1 MTDDL
6 YDKIIIVCGA
16 LADVQGCRIL
26 EKRFVDTTRRYRAY
40 PFTVAR
46 WNSTYAF

>member
-1 MTDDL
+1 MNPGPWTTHSEN
-6 YDKIIIVCGA
+6 VA

-26 EKRFVDTTRRYRAY
+26 EKRFVDTTRRYGAY